1 MLRKNIG
8 LGLAA
13 LLASSAMAFAQGP
26 DNMGVAISL
35 YEKGL
40 YSQAAE
46 LFAKYPGADAQG
58 YAVLCQTALK
68 ADGYEAAIAKYE
80 EAYPAS
86 GLLTQIYYKHGL
98 NLFDDGQYGRAL
110 PMLEGLDA
118 NSLDP
123 NQQAERAFKLAYS
136 RFSTGDGEG
145 ALHDLALLEKMP
157 NSSYSAAGAYLNG
170 YILYEK
176 ERYAKAEE
184 KFLVSGKD
192 PRFKEISEYYIADC
206 RFRSKDYKYLTD
218 NASKLFQ
225 NASAERKPN
234 IARMISESFLV
245 RGDTEKANEYFSK
258 VASSAKLQERSDW
271 FYAGSL
277 MYASGDYKGAI
288 TNFSM
293 MKERTDSLGQIAE
306 YQMGYSHIKTGDKV
320 SAMNCFKAASA
331 LDFDPVIK
339 EDAYFNSAKL
349 SFDLNHD
356 PSVFNDYIKAYPK
369 KEKSEMI
376 YEYMALAALYDK
388 DYARAIEEYDKIEE
402 LNSDQRNN
410 YMKANY
416 LRANQLMSGGSWRD
430 AVPYLKAVT
439 YYSDKRSAVN
449 QLSRYWM
456 AEAAFRDGDMAQAR
470 SIYNDLYN
478 ASALDTRPEGKTLP
492 YNIAYTYLRED
503 NASQAG
509 RWFKEYILSG
519 DKTVRRDALIRQG
532 DCKYV
537 EKNYSD
543 AAKSYATAVKEF
555 GSKDDAYA
563 LYQQAMAEGL
573 AGKKD
578 TKVKLLAS
586 AKNLAAKVPYR
597 SEAIYELGRT
607 YVSMNKNDDAASCY
621 KDLVAKSADT
631 TMIARSL
638 IGLGMISAN
647 QNKFEEAAGYYKK
660 VVSDLPESQ
669 YTEDAL
675 MAMESVYQ
683 AMGKSEEYVA
693 YLDNLGPKGSR
704 SDADKE
710 RILFSGAEQ
719 NFLAGNYTKALASL
733 LNFQEKYPQSQ
744 HSTAV
749 LYYVANCYNNLENKD
764 LAVDTYNKVLADE
777 SASYRE
783 AAALEQGRL
792 LYGMERFADA
802 YKAFELLLGIGTF
815 DDNLHI
821 ARLGMMESA
830 SKARQEE
837 NCIAAADMV
846 LADKASQEDEILE
859 AKYLKA
865 KSLQQTSRRD
875 EAFVLFKDLAKKP
888 ATQYG
893 AEANYLLIQDAYDR
907 AKYQEV
913 QDLVYAFA
921 ESGSGNGYFL
931 AKSFII
937 LGDSFADQ
945 DEFAQAKAT
954 FESIRDG
961 YTNTGDDVLESVKMR
976 LEKLEELSKN

>member
-1 MLRKNIG
+1 MHKKNIG
-8 LGLAA
+8 LSLAA
-13 LLASSAMAFAQGP
+13 LLAGSSLVFAQTP
-26 DNMGVAISL
+26 DNFEVAKSL
-35 YEKGL
+35 YGKGL
-40 YSQAAE
+40 FGQAAE
-46 LFAKYPGADAQG
+46 LFSKYPGAEAQG
-58 YAVLCQTALK
+58 YKVLCLTEAK
-68 ADGYEAAIAKYE
+68 ADGYEAEIGKYE
-80 EAYPAS
+80 NAFPAS
-86 GLLTQIYYKHGL
+86 GLLPVIYYKHGL
-98 NLFDDGQYGRAL
+98 NLFDKGQYGVAL

-118 NSLDP
+118 EALSEKE
-123 NQQAERAFKLAYS
+123 QAERYFKLAYS

-145 ALHDLALLEKMP
+145 ALHDLSLLERLP
-157 NSSYSAAGAYLNG
+157 STSYTAAGAYLGG

-176 ERYAKAEE
+176 GRYNKAEE
-184 KFLVSGKD
+184 QFLKSIKD

-206 RFRSKDYKYLTD
+206 HFRSKDYKYLTD
-218 NASKLFQ
+218 RAVKLFE
-225 NASAERKPN
+225 NTAPERKPN
-234 IARMISESFLV
+234 MARMISESYLV
-245 RGDTEKANEYFSK
+245 TGNTEKATEYYGK
-258 VASSAKLQERSDW
+258 VAASSKLQERSDW

-277 MYASGDYKGAI
+277 MYAAGDYKGAV

-306 YQMGYSHIKTGDKV
+306 YQMGYSYIKTGDKV
-320 SAMNCFKAASA
+320 SAMKSFKAASE
-331 LDFDPVIK
+331 LSYDPVIK

-349 SFDLNHD
+349 AFDLNHD
-356 PSVFNDYIKAYPK
+356 PSVFNGYIAAYPA

-416 LRANQLMSGGSWRD
+416 LRANQLMSAGSWKD

-439 YYSDKRSAVN
+439 YYSEKRSAVN

-456 AEAAFRDGDMAQAR
+456 AEAAFRDGDMSGAR
-470 SIYNDLYN
+470 SIYNELYN
-478 ASALDTRPEGKTLP
+478 ASALDQRPEGKTLP
-492 YNIAYTYLRED
+492 YNIAYTYIRED
-503 NASQAG
+503 NAAQAS
-509 RWFKEYILSG
+509 RWLGEYIASG
-519 DKTVRRDALIRQG
+519 DKTVRRDALVRQG

-537 EKNYSD
+537 EKKYDEASK
-543 AAKSYATAVKEF
+543 AYASAVKEF

-563 LYQQAMAEGL
+563 LFQQAMSEGL
-573 AGKKD
+573 AGRRD
-578 TKVKLLAS
+578 SKVKLLAN
-586 AKNLAAKVPYR
+586 AKNIGAMVPYR
-597 SEAIYELGRT
+597 NEAVYELGRT
-607 YVSMNKNDDAASCY
+607 YVALNKNDDAVACY

-631 TMIARSL
+631 TLIARSL

-647 QNKFEEAAGYYKK
+647 QNKFEDAAGYYKK

-693 YLDNLGPKGSR
+693 YLDELGPKGSR

-719 NFLAGNYTKALASL
+719 TFLAGNYTKALASL
-733 LNFQEKYPQSQ
+733 LAFQEKYPQSPNGG
-744 HSTAV
+744 AV
-749 LYYVANCYNNLENKD
+749 DYYIANCYNNLDNKD
-764 LAVDTYNKVLADE
+764 QAVETYNKVLANE
-777 SASYRE
+777 NASYRE
-783 AAALEQGRL
+783 AAALEQSHL

-802 YKAFELLLGIGTF
+802 YNAFKLLGDIATF
-815 DDNLHI
+815 DDNKHT
-821 ARLGMMESA
+821 ANLGMMESA
-830 SKARQEE
+830 FKARQADD
-837 NCIAAADMV
+837 CIAAANLV

-865 KSLQQTSRRD
+865 KSLQQTSHRD
-875 EAFVLFKDLAKKP
+875 EAFAIFKELAKNAK
-888 ATQYG
+888 TEYG
-893 AEANYLLIQDAYDR
+893 AEANFLLIQDAYDR
-907 AKYQEV
+907 GQYKEV

-921 ESGSGNGYFL
+921 ESGTSNSYYL
-931 AKSFII
+931 AKSFLV

-945 DEFAQAKAT
+945 EEFKQAKAT

-961 YTNTGDDVLESVKMR
+961 YEGEDDILEAVRMR
-976 LEKLEELSKN
+976 LEKLEEINKNE